1 MRDIVPGS
9 PDLVIVIADVVIAVS
24 GAGGAAILPV
34 TAPAVPQLQ
43 DGVTI
48 YL

>member
-1 MRDIVPGS
+1 M
-9 PDLVIVIADVVIAVS
+9 VIAVS

-34 TAPAVPQLQ
+34 TASAVPQLHG
-43 DGVTI
+43 GVTI